1 MHCLLL
7 VAVKVSQHVNT
18 LVEWEQLEIR
28 LVSIYIWEWPTG
40 LWSGFFDPASELGL

>member
-28 LVSIYIWEWPTG
+28 LVSIYIWEWRQDYG
-40 LWSGFFDPASELGL
+40 QASLTLRLN